1 MKVACVIVARNE
13 EERIE
18 NTIKCIINQTIEVKI
33 VVVNDG
39 STDRTGNISRSFGV
53 PVLSLPFHRENYTG
67 TPYLAIR
74 FNIGLDYIRR
84 YNPDFVLIMGGDHI
98 LPLNYVESV
107 IEQMVGPRGNIVIAS
122 GQIEGQP
129 AIAPRGSGR
138 IVNVEFWEKFNR
150 MNYPVSPG
158 WESWIVFK
166 ALMEGYDVEIFDQP
180 TSISRKTKASPRK
193 MRGRGRGMY
202 FLGYHPLYAIARGV
216 LIMLR
221 RPLSGLA
228 MIRGYFFHGDDR
240 KLDTFDYIRETQRKN
255 LLPRIKEKLERII
268 FVTE

>member
-13 EERIE
+13 EDNIGK
-18 NTIKCIINQTIEVKI
+18 TINCILDQTIDVKI
-33 VVVNDG
+33 VVVDDG
-39 STDRTGNISRSFGV
+39 STDRTANISRYFGV

-74 FNIGLDYIRR
+74 FNIGLDYVRR
-84 YNPDFVLIMGGDHI
+84 YNPDFVLIMGGDHY

-107 IEQMVGPRGNIVIAS
+107 IEQMGGPGGNIVIAS

-150 MNYPVSPG
+150 TNYPINIG

-166 ALMEGYDVEIFDQP
+166 ALMEGYEIEIFDQP

-202 FLGYHPLYAIARGV
+202 ALGYHPLYALARGF
-216 LIMLR
+216 LLMLKSPR
-221 RPLSGLA
+221 SGIG
-228 MIRGYFFHGDDR
+228 MIHGYFFPGNVQ
-240 KLDTFDYIRETQRKN
+240 KLDTFDFVRAKQRARIVSLVKN
-255 LLPRIKEKLERII
+255 FRS
-268 FVTE
+268 F